1 MPWHTTVTKSTRLT
15 QHVVWRAMEES
26 GYAHTA
32 SVSHTIHARNHSF
45 SHKQRRFNR
54 PLQHFSNLRMYRP
67 GKYKT
72 RFNQGWGNPKDCTCC
87 CYSHSFFFL
96 HNPTQSWWAWN
107 DEPVTST
114 LELHTRL
121 RNTLERTSALA
132 ISVLPPSPCRET
144 LKQISR
150 GTDQYD
156 KWKYRKSR
164 RNYAFW
170 QINVSTY
177 SDMFPSPNHVSS
189 NVQTIACLECAVR
202 TSCTFYSFI
211 FFVLVSF
218 VVLILGNRGQPVH
231 FALSRTGWE
240 RVDLIT

>member
-1 MPWHTTVTKSTRLT
+1 
-15 QHVVWRAMEES
+15 MEES
-26 GYAHTA
+26 GYAHAA
-32 SVSHTIHARNHSF
+32 SVSHVIHARNHSF
-45 SHKQRRFNR
+45 SHKQRSFNR
-54 PLQHFSNLRMYRP
+54 PLQHFSNLQMYRH

-72 RFNQGWGNPKDCTCC
+72 RFNQGGKENPKDLTCC
-87 CYSHSFFFL
+87 CNSRSFF

-150 GTDQYD
+150 GTDESD

-164 RNYAFW
+164 RNYA
-170 QINVSTY
+170 
-177 SDMFPSPNHVSS
+177 
-189 NVQTIACLECAVR
+189 
-202 TSCTFYSFI
+202 
-211 FFVLVSF
+211 
-218 VVLILGNRGQPVH
+218 ILAN
-231 FALSRTGWE
+231 
-240 RVDLIT
+240 